1 MLKKVLKFAITGG
14 LGTVT
19 NLLLF
24 FLLAD
29 MLHINATIASIA
41 CFFVACTQNYII
53 NHIWTFKMENGTDP
67 VSLRLWMKFV
77 IASLAGLAINITVLN
92 VALRLYSW
100 KYNIIPQALGILAG
114 MILNFIFSNF
124 FVFRKRL
131 HKESMT

>member
-1 MLKKVLKFAITGG
+1 MLKKILKFAITGG

-53 NHIWTFKMENGTDP
+53 NHIWTFKTESNCKRP
-67 VSLRLWMKFV
+67 SLQLWVKFI
-77 IASLAGLAINITVLN
+77 IASLIGLAINLAVLN
-92 VALRLYSW
+92 ILIHLIEWQYKV
-100 KYNIIPQALGILAG
+100 IPQAMGILAG
-114 MILNFIFSNF
+114 MAFNFISSNF
-124 FVFRKRL
+124 FVFKK
-131 HKESMT
+131 KETNTIEK